1 MEPKPKK
8 PLDLVLHL
16 EPSAPQ
22 QPWRAV
28 LLDPETQEE
37 RVFDSPLLLLQYLE
51 QLCRESGGRVFG
63 IR

>member
-1 MEPKPKK
+1 MEPKPPK

-28 LLDPETQEE
+28 LLDPETGKQV
-37 RVFDSPLLLLQYLE
+37 VFESPLLLLQYLE
-51 QLCRESGGRVFG
+51 QLCRDSGGQVFG

>member
-1 MEPKPKK
+1 MEPKPPK

-22 QPWRAV
+22 QAWRAV
-28 LLDPETQEE
+28 LLDPETREE
-37 RVFDSPLLLLQYLE
+37 QVFNSPLELLQYLE
-51 QLCRESGGRVFG
+51 QLCRDSGGRVFG

>member
-1 MEPKPKK
+1 MEAKPPQ

-16 EPSAPQ
+16 EPATPQ

-28 LLDPETQEE
+28 LLDPETGKRHEFE
-37 RVFDSPLLLLQYLE
+37 SPLLLLQYLE
-51 QLCRESGGRVFG
+51 QLCRNSGGRVFG

>member
-1 MEPKPKK
+1 MEPKPPKS
-8 PLDLVLHL
+8 LNLVLHL

-37 RVFDSPLLLLQYLE
+37 RVFNSPLELLQYLE
-51 QLCRESGGRVFG
+51 QLCRASGGQVFG